1 MIVVATTA
9 IRTTQID
16 RERVP
21 TGISGLD
28 EILHG
33 GYLAG
38 RTYLISGPPGTGK
51 TTLGWHFLTAGTGA
65 GEPVLYI
72 TFGEA
77 EAELRANAERS
88 GFDISGVQFADL
100 SPSSDLFS
108 RVESYDIFSAAEV
121 DREPTTERI
130 VAAMK
135 AAAPRR
141 VFVDSMTHLRYLTT
155 DQFQFRRQSLSF
167 LRYLVDCGA
176 TVVVTSEASPD
187 TPDDDLR
194 FISDGVVEIAHG
206 RRARSL
212 AVTKFRGSNFRTG
225 THTLQLDEAGATL
238 YPRLVPER
246 HHEDFSADALSTG
259 LPAFDQMLGGGIE
272 RGTVSLFTGPSGVGK
287 TTLGVQFLREA
298 AARGERSAV
307 YTFDERAFTLRRR
320 CESVNIPVGDMID
333 RGTLSIIEVEAL
345 RFGPD
350 EFANMVRRD
359 VEDNGTRIVMID
371 SVSGYRVSISGDDLQ
386 ERLHA
391 LCRYLQNVGV
401 TVLLVDEL
409 QDISNFRISNIGISY
424 LADNVIFLRYVE
436 RRFNGHAEIGRALGV
451 LKKRLSDFDK
461 TLRTFRLIRE
471 GIVIEQPLP
480 HLSGILKQVQ
490 QGVENSAG

>member
-1 MIVVATTA
+1 M
-9 IRTTQID
+9 
-16 RERVP
+16 
-21 TGISGLD
+21 
-28 EILHG
+28 
-33 GYLAG
+33 
-38 RTYLISGPPGTGK
+38 
-51 TTLGWHFLTAGTGA
+51 
-65 GEPVLYI
+65 
-72 TFGEA
+72 TF
-77 EAELRANAERS
+77 
-88 GFDISGVQFADL
+88 VDL
-100 SPSSDLFS
+100 SPSSDLFA

-130 VAAMK
+130 IAAMQATK
-135 AAAPRR
+135 PRR

-167 LRYLVDCGA
+167 LRYLVDGGA
-176 TVVVTSEASPD
+176 TVVVTSESSAD
-187 TPDDDLR
+187 TPDADLR
-194 FISDGVVEIAHG
+194 FLSDGVIEVAQG
-206 RRARSL
+206 RRSRTL
-212 AVTKFRGSNFRTG
+212 AVSKFRGSSFRTG
-225 THTLQLDEAGATL
+225 THTLQLDDTGATL
-238 YPRLVPER
+238 FPRLVPER
-246 HHEDFSADALSTG
+246 HHEAFAADKLSTG
-259 LPAFDQMLGGGIE
+259 LPAFDHMLGGGIE
-272 RGTVSLFTGPSGVGK
+272 RGTVNLFTGPSGVGK

-298 AARGERSAV
+298 AERGERSTV
-307 YTFDERAFTLRRR
+307 YTFDERADTLRQR

-333 RGTLSIIEVEAL
+333 RGTLSIVELEAL

-424 LADNVIFLRYVE
+424 LADNVVFLRYVE
-436 RRFNGHAEIGRALGV
+436 RRFKDHAELGRAVGV

-461 TLRTFRLIRE
+461 TLRLFRLTPE
-471 GIVIEQPLP
+471 GIVIERPLP

-490 QGVENSAG
+490 QGIEDSIS